1 MPEDTKQPEVLPP
14 EIFDVVRALITAIRI
29 VKLYP
34 PNNPVYS
41 RTLKD
46 SHYAM
51 SRFLQKIPECYF
63 GVEKSF
69 LTYMNV
75 PLAKDT
81 EANKAII
88 QDMFTKGIREIS
100 FSKGLTEN
108 EMLSLFQA
116 LALSKEDIGMKNGVS
131 NILWEKGVSKIKIT
145 EAELD
150 GIIKAKDDIGE
161 EDIRRKHA
169 AAKDPNKTM
178 AATRTLILDDLVIDP
193 AYFST
198 DLLELAKK
206 TKRENETVEDRLM
219 ELYREAMR
227 KIQEEHQGEKEA
239 LFLALAQ
246 SVLSLEHP
254 YREAFIAG
262 KLYADADSE
271 NIEKQKAK
279 TEEQLPGRLH
289 EILTG
294 RFSSECLIQHVA
306 ELLKRSWAKGITP
319 PDTPSSSSLTPV
331 SLSSNLRD
339 IIKEMS
345 EYTAEEMGEI
355 NAMKEAGTESDVLD
369 ASLGTL
375 IALLPLVKNP
385 HHDIPDD
392 NEIALFSG
400 IVRQLEEMMGSLI
413 KKQDYKRVSLI
424 TNAFNA
430 PVDPAFKPRMLEAL
444 KKTSSKDFI
453 VSMIADLQ
461 NYNKDSSEYIS
472 TYSYLST
479 MEQETTEVLLEM
491 LANENAKTTPKAR
504 ATIIELLKDIG
515 KNQIVLIGEYLH
527 DDRWFLVSSIINIL
541 SEIKSDE
548 AVTLL
553 QNAVNN
559 KNVKIRQE
567 VIKGLISIGG
577 KKAAGILAKFLKDAD
592 EAIQLT
598 AIRGLGDLKGIKAE
612 DTKPLITFLQDRSL
626 NKKDLPLT
634 LEAIKALEK
643 KGGSAAEEVLKT
655 YARFQWWKS
664 WSLQKEL
671 KTAALKAI
679 SEIKRRMGNGGSAKR

>member
-14 EIFDVVRALITAIRI
+14 EIYDVVRSLVTAIRI

-46 SHYAM
+46 AHYAM
-51 SRFLQKIPECYF
+51 SHFLQKIPECYF

-69 LTYMNV
+69 LTYMNT
-75 PLAKDT
+75 PLGKDT

-88 QDMFTKGIREIS
+88 QDMFTKGIREIN
-100 FSKGLTEN
+100 FSRGLTEK
-108 EMLSLFQA
+108 EMLNFFQS
-116 LALSKEDIGMKNGVS
+116 LALSKEDIAMKNGIS

-145 EAELD
+145 ESELD

-161 EDIRRKHA
+161 EDSRRKYA

-193 AYFST
+193 AYFSA

-219 ELYREAMR
+219 ELYREAVR
-227 KIQEEHQGEKEA
+227 KIQEEHQDEKEA

-246 SVLSLEHP
+246 SVLSLEQP
-254 YREAFIAG
+254 YQALIAG
-262 KLYADADSE
+262 KLYADVDSE

-306 ELLKRSWAKGITP
+306 ELLKRSWTKEITP
-319 PDTPSSSSLTPV
+319 AETPSSSSLAPV
-331 SLSSNLRD
+331 SLSSNLKD

-355 NAMKEAGTESDVLD
+355 KAMNEAGTESDVLD
-369 ASLGTL
+369 ATLRTL
-375 IALLPLVKNP
+375 IAILPLVKNP
-385 HHDIPDD
+385 HHDVPDD
-392 NEIALFSG
+392 NEIALFSR
-400 IVRQLEEMMGSLI
+400 IVRQLEEMIDSLI

-461 NYNKDSSEYIS
+461 NYNKDSSEYAS
-472 TYSYLST
+472 TYSYLSA

-491 LANENAKTTPKAR
+491 LANESAKTTPKAR

-515 KNQIVLIGEYLH
+515 KNQIALIGEYLH

-548 AVTLL
+548 AVALL

-567 VIKGLISIGG
+567 VIKGLIYIGG

-592 EAIQLT
+592 EAVQLT
-598 AIRGLGDLKGIKAE
+598 AIRGLGSLRDIKAE

-626 NKKDLPLT
+626 SKKDLPLT

-655 YARFQWWKS
+655 YAKFQWWKS